1 MSARVV
7 WLGLLSLVLPACGGE
22 GVGGSPT
29 SSKPE
34 EAAFEQAKLLIEHNA
49 TDLDTGF
56 QGFVD
61 GDAWK
66 ELHILG
72 PNGHEILHVQA
83 KGKLRDLGLTELFF
97 ESEEPANAEVPIPEM
112 LANLPEGTYTFKGKL
127 AGSGSI
133 TGTTTLSHT
142 IPKGPVLTA
151 PSAAAVISPAGGVVF
166 SWQAV
171 TESLSGGPVN
181 IASYELIVEKDVP
194 DPFPNAFAAIKL
206 SIHLPPSVTSFTVS
220 SPFFQAA
227 TSYKWEVLAIEQNG
241 NQTLSSGAFSTQ

>member
-1 MSARVV
+1 LCLGILAVV
-7 WLGLLSLVLPACGGE
+7 VPACGS
-22 GVGGSPT
+22 GGS
-29 SSKPE
+29 SSGSPP
-34 EAAFEQAKLLIEHNA
+34 EAATYEQAKLLIEHNA

-61 GDAWK
+61 GEPWK
-66 ELHILG
+66 ELRILG
-72 PNGHEILHVQA
+72 PDGQEVLHISA
-83 KGKLRDLGLTELFF
+83 KGKLRELGLTELFF
-97 ESEEPANAEVPIPEM
+97 ETEEPANADVPIPDI
-112 LANLPEGTYTFKGKL
+112 LANLPEGTYQFKGTL
-127 AGSGSI
+127 ADGGSI

-151 PSAAAVISPAGGVVF
+151 PAAAAVVNPASGVTF
-166 SWQAV
+166 SWNAV
-171 TESLSGGPVN
+171 TQSLSNGPVN
-181 IASYELIVEKDVP
+181 IASYELIVEKDAP

-227 TSYKWEVLAIEQNG
+227 TPYTWEVLAIEENG